1 MNEMGGSCST
11 YGERRG
17 AHTVLEGNPYGKRA
31 LGRVRRRWEN
41 NIKTHLLEVDLRGM
55 DWIGLAQY
63 KGKWW
68 VLVNAVMNFR
78 VP

>member
-1 MNEMGGSCST
+1 MGGSCST

-17 AHTVLEGNPYGKRA
+17 AHTVLEGKPDGKRA
-31 LGRVRRRWEN
+31 LGRVRRRWED
-41 NIKTHLLEVDLRGM
+41 NIKTDLLEVGLRGM
-55 DWIGLAQY
+55 DWIDLAQY